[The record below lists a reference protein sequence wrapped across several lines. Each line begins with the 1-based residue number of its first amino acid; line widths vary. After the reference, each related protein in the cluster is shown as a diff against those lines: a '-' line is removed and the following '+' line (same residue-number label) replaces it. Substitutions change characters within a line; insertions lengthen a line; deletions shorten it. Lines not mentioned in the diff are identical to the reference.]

1 MNKPTPRRKDTRQ
14 RIEAA
19 ALELFVE
26 HGYEKTSLRTIT
38 DRLGITK
45 AALYYYFPAK
55 EDILAALSDRLL
67 AGLDDLVTW
76 GQQQP
81 RTPETKQELLRRYS
95 STLVDAAPILHLVQ
109 DNQASLRL
117 TSIGQ
122 RVRERIS
129 SLAQLIVEP
138 DAALT
143 DNVRGISALFT
154 VYFGPF
160 ALQHVQGD
168 AEEKRRAVLDV
179 ALELITPGPA
189 AGSPDTPTP
198 EEER

>member
-19 ALELFVE
+19 ALDLFAE

-55 EDILAALSDRLL
+55 EDILVSVSERLL
-67 AGLDDLVTW
+67 RALDELIEW
-76 GQQQP
+76 GRQQP
-81 RTPETKQELLRRYS
+81 AGAATRQELLRRYS
-95 STLVDAAPILHLVQ
+95 ETLDDAAPILHLVQ
-109 DNQASLRL
+109 DNQAALRGL
-117 TSIGQ
+117 SIGQ
-122 RVRERIS
+122 MFRDRIS
-129 SLAQLIVEP
+129 ALARLVVEP
-138 DAALT
+138 DAPLT

-160 ALQHVQGD
+160 ALQHVPGD
-168 AEEKRRAVLDV
+168 SEAKRQAILEV
-179 ALELITPGPA
+179 ALDLVTRTG
-189 AGSPDTPTP
+189 AGAGREGSS
-198 EEER
+198 